1 MDPSCRHWLMPA
13 GESLSARNPAA
24 ECLPVSCKIRPGWG
38 MSLQPVLLLPSLW
51 QCPALAGGAGSSL
64 GRPQPPSHS
73 ISFNLIQSNLMID

>member
-1 MDPSCRHWLMPA
+1 MDTSCRHCLMPA
-13 GESLSARNPAA
+13 GESLSPRNPAA
-24 ECLPVSCKIRPGWG
+24 GCLPVSWKINPGWA

-51 QCPALAGGAGSSL
+51 QYPALPGGAGSSL